1 MDSIT
6 SSLLPI
12 ASRDAEAAAGT
23 VSVDDFAMSVTASFA
38 KEATLRFQAGK
49 FADCLKVLNELLRL
63 KENDPKVV

>member
-1 MDSIT
+1 MDSTT
-6 SSLLPI
+6 SSSLPI
-12 ASRDAEAAAGT
+12 ASRDAEAAVGT
-23 VSVDDFAMSVTASFA
+23 VSDFAPSVTAGFA